1 MEIAM
6 FDPTDYQGISPDRPE
21 EKVGE
26 GSESRA
32 EITREIKKYAK
43 SLGADLVGIAPMSR
57 FEGAPKQMDPRYI
70 MPEAKSCIALGFR
83 VLRGSLRGIEEGT
96 FFSNY
101 SSMGYG
107 AITYIFMPTA
117 VVNLCR
123 YIEDHGYEAFPMGH
137 QSDWRAIDNEG
148 RFRNGFSKPVAPG
161 LPAPDIMVHL
171 RIAGYLCG
179 LGEIGWS
186 KMLLTPEFGP
196 AQRVGLIFTELE
208 LDYDPIYDGP
218 QLCNKCMAC
227 VRHCPGGAISADKS
241 IKTTAGGHE
250 LEWGEIDCDK
260 CDVAFR
266 GALEVDDPSQGSN
279 KYLPGNNAFRPNHIS
294 PFYTAPPKVYG
305 AGKAIC
311 GAGGCTRACLASLE
325 ARGVLKKQMK
335 KPFRRKKPWQV
346 DWSNYDQEIANMPEG
361 TVGINTRLDTD

>member
-1 MEIAM
+1 M
-6 FDPTDYQGISPDRPE
+6 FDPTDYQGISPIRPE

-218 QLCNKCMAC
+218 KLCNKCMAC

-241 IKTTAGGHE
+241 IKTTAGGHDLNGAKLIATNVMWHSAE
-250 LEWGEIDCDK
+250 RSKLKIHHKVPISICPATMLSGQTIFHLFIPRPRKSTAQAKPSAGPAAAPAPVWQASRRA
-260 CDVAFR
+260 AFSR
-266 GALEVDDPSQGSN
+266 S
-279 KYLPGNNAFRPNHIS
+279 K
-294 PFYTAPPKVYG
+294 
-305 AGKAIC
+305 
-311 GAGGCTRACLASLE
+311 
-325 ARGVLKKQMK
+325 
-335 KPFRRKKPWQV
+335 
-346 DWSNYDQEIANMPEG
+346 
-361 TVGINTRLDTD
+361 